1 MVLRGWGYLRGIQAG
16 FEDLDMLWRQI
27 WTAVREFEL
36 FCWELDWFY
45 GI

>member
-16 FEDLDMLWRQI
+16 FEDLEMLWT